1 MSFRTTDLNLL
12 KVFEALMTERSVTR
26 AAEKLSLTQPT
37 VSNALRRL
45 RENFNDPLFTRHGS
59 GIRPTRRA
67 MDLWEPLGRSM
78 HLIRSV
84 LEGDTFDAANS
95 NAQIGIAMS
104 DYVACNVTP
113 RLLSQMSVMAPAMKL
128 YTLAGTVSDFGD
140 ILLNDRADFAIGAY
154 NDDVQRPGFLR
165 SRTLWLLEMAC
176 FVRETHPFA
185 QLEKIPLKKF
195 LAAPHVDVNLS
206 GKSVPIYDALLRSR
220 GLQRNL
226 AASVSHYATAWEVV
240 RNSDYVGVLPWSP
253 ELDQAHLQ
261 GLCRVPLPV
270 AAPLRAIELFWHER
284 NDASALHQWVA
295 GLLLSLFQTESE
307 A

>member
-1 MSFRTTDLNLL
+1 
-12 KVFEALMTERSVTR
+12 
-26 AAEKLSLTQPT
+26 
-37 VSNALRRL
+37 
-45 RENFNDPLFTRHGS
+45 
-59 GIRPTRRA
+59 
-67 MDLWEPLGRSM
+67 
-78 HLIRSV
+78 
-84 LEGDTFDAANS
+84 
-95 NAQIGIAMS
+95 
-104 DYVACNVTP
+104 
-113 RLLSQMSVMAPAMKL
+113 
-128 YTLAGTVSDFGD
+128 
-140 ILLNDRADFAIGAY
+140 
-154 NDDVQRPGFLR
+154 
-165 SRTLWLLEMAC
+165 
-176 FVRETHPFA
+176 
-185 QLEKIPLKKF
+185 
-195 LAAPHVDVNLS
+195 
-206 GKSVPIYDALLRSR
+206 LLRSR